1 MAPLNTRQ
9 AAVIEP
15 ILSTQARGYQNSEFI
30 AQRVLPI
37 ADIPNRNMRVIKF
50 GKEAFRRKNTRRA
63 PGSETKRIEPGYA
76 SDPVS
81 VTQEAL
87 EGLVPIELMQEAN
100 SIPGIDLGVE
110 AVREVQDAIQLGR
123 EVDTAKLVLD
133 PANYSPDHVEAM
145 TAGDL
150 FTDPTADTYQVIQD
164 ARETVR
170 RKIGRKPNL
179 LTLSPACANGLKQNE
194 RIKAQFKYTSA
205 QSVTLAMM
213 AQFYE
218 VAEVIV
224 GEAVELAENAKDEDA
239 AEDIWG
245 EDALLTYSP
254 SEGRYRVPAFGYT
267 YRLEGYPMVEVPYY
281 ENNRK
286 AWVYPVTEEYSPN
299 ITGKDA
305 GFLFKGAGATA

>member
-37 ADIPNRNMRVIKF
+37 ADVPNRNMRVIKF
-50 GKEAFRRKNTRRA
+50 GKEAFRRHNTRRA
-63 PGSETKRIEPGYA
+63 PGAETKRIEPGYA
-76 SDPVS
+76 SGPIS

-87 EGLVPIELMQEAN
+87 EGLVPFELMQEA
-100 SIPGIDLGVE
+100 SSVPGIDLGNE

-123 EVDTAKLVLD
+123 EVDVAAMVRD
-133 PANYSPDHVEAM
+133 PTNYSAGHVEALV
-145 TAGDL
+145 GNSR
-150 FTDPTADTYQVIQD
+150 FTDPAADTYQIVQD

-179 LTLSPACANGLKQNE
+179 LTLSPDAYNGLRNNE
-194 RIKAQFKYTSA
+194 RMKAQFKYTTA
-205 QSVTLAMM
+205 QSITLGMM
-213 AQFYE
+213 AQFYD

-224 GEAVELAENAKDEDA
+224 GEAVELAENAGDDDA
-239 AEDIWG
+239 ATDIWG
-245 EDALLTYSP
+245 QDALLTFSP
-254 SEGRYRVPAFGYT
+254 KEGRYRVPAFGYI
-267 YRLEGYPMVEVPYY
+267 YRLQGYPMVETPYP
-281 ENNRK
+281 ERNRK

-305 GFLFKGAGATA
+305 GFLFRNAGAAA

>member
-9 AAVIEP
+9 AQVIDP

-37 ADIPNRNMRVIKF
+37 APVPNRNMRVIKF
-50 GKEAFRRKNTRRA
+50 GKEAFRRKDTRRA

-76 SDPVS
+76 SEPIS
-81 VTQEAL
+81 VTQESL
-87 EGLVPIELMQEAN
+87 EGLVPAELMQEATAV
-100 SIPGIDLGVE
+100 PGIDLGNE

-123 EVDTAKLVLD
+123 EVDTSALVRD
-133 PANYSPDHVEAM
+133 PANYSDDHVEALV
-145 TAGDL
+145 GSSR
-150 FTDPTADTYQVIQD
+150 FTDPAADSYTIIQD

-179 LTLSPACANGLKQNE
+179 LTLSPDAYNGLRGNE
-194 RIKAQFKYTSA
+194 KIKAQFKYTSA
-205 QSVTLAMM
+205 QSITLAMM
-213 AQFYE
+213 AQFFD
-218 VAEVIV
+218 VSEVIV
-224 GEAVELAENAKDEDA
+224 GEAVMLDENASDDDP

-245 EDALLTYSP
+245 QDALLTFSP
-254 SEGRYRVPAFGYT
+254 KEGRYRVPAFGYI
-267 YRLEGYPMVEVPYY
+267 YQLVGYPMVEKPYW

-286 AWVYPVTEEYSPN
+286 SWVYPVTEEYSPN

-305 GFLFKGAGATA
+305 GFLFQNAGATA